1 MDVRNKVFLLAG
13 SLLVCGVAWPQ
24 SPNYGVG
31 RPATKAEIS
40 AWDIVISP
48 DGKELPPGHGTSK
61 EGAAIYRVKCAGCH
75 GPDGYSKQHAP
86 TLIQS
91 KTPRS
96 KDGEVRCLQP
106 CVNDANVMAVNSPY
120 STIIWDYINRG
131 MPLGKE
137 GTLKPDE
144 VYSLT
149 AFLLFRNNVIQ
160 EDEVMTEKTLPA
172 VKMPNAKGFSIP
184 VWKKGTPRLPGY

>member
-1 MDVRNKVFLLAG
+1 MDLRNKVLLIAG
-13 SLLVCGVAWPQ
+13 GLLVCGVAWSQ

-31 RPATKAEIS
+31 RPATQAEIG

-75 GPDGYSKQHAP
+75 GPDGYSKNHAP

-106 CVNDANVMAVNSPY
+106 CVNDANAIAVNSPY

>member
-1 MDVRNKVFLLAG
+1 MDFRKPVLLLAG
-13 SLLVCGVAWPQ
+13 GLLACGAAWAQ

-31 RPATKAEIS
+31 RPATEAEIK

-48 DGKELPPGHGTSK
+48 DGKELPPGRGTSK
-61 EGAAIYRVKCAGCH
+61 EGAVVYKAKCAGCH
-75 GPDGYSKQHAP
+75 GPDGYSKNHAP

-91 KTPRS
+91 KEPRS
-96 KDGEVRCLQP
+96 KEGEVRCLQP
-106 CVNDANVMAVNSPY
+106 CVNDANAIAVNSPY
-120 STIIWDYINRG
+120 STILWDYINRG

-149 AFLLFRNNVIQ
+149 AFLLFRNNVIA
-160 EDEVMTEKTLPA
+160 EDEEMTEKTLPA